1 MEKKVCFTSH
11 HEKDKEK
18 YSNFVNYSDVAG
30 IRQMQFIQD
39 IDPMMVLNNYYD
51 NADI

>member
-1 MEKKVCFTSH
+1 MLKYKA
-11 HEKDKEK
+11 EK
-18 YSNFVNYSDVAG
+18 YNNFVKETHVAG

-39 IDPMMVLNNYYD
+39 LDPMMVLNNYYD